1 MSISYRALSPTR
13 GIMAESHAA
22 RILVVEDDSQLR
34 RAMCRALEHRGHAV
48 ESADDGLAGWQLI
61 QTAHPPFDLVIT
73 DSRMPRMPGRVLI
86 AMVREHFP
94 DLRILRVSGGD
105 VPTDAVPESV
115 AMLGKPFSL
124 EELAAAVERALR

>member
-1 MSISYRALSPTR
+1 MSYRALSTTR

-22 RILVVEDDSQLR
+22 RILLVEDDIQLR
-34 RAMCRALEHRGHAV
+34 RAMCRALERRGHAV

-61 QTAHPPFDLVIT
+61 QAAHPPYDLVIT

-86 AMVREHFP
+86 AMVRERFP

-105 VPTDAVPESV
+105 VENDEVTGGVFL
-115 AMLGKPFSL
+115 LGKPFSI
-124 EELAAAVERALR
+124 EELDEAVGRALQ